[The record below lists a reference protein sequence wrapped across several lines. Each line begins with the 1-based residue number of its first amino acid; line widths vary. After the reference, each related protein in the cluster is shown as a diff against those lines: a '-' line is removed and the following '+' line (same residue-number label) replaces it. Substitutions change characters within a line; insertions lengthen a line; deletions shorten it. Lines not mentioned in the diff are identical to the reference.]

1 MKTNLLITVASAA
14 VLASAMACAA
24 PSSVS
29 DDALDSIAGKGNN
42 TATFTSTAIGVTLAS
57 GNGDVQIGFYQ
68 WNDDHNTDSSYAKGG
83 NTANGTSSNVQN
95 GVTSLNNIFGWG
107 AAAQVATTV
116 GGALAGTFD
125 SESWGTLMVGGF

>member
-14 VLASAMACAA
+14 VLASSMAYAA

-29 DDALDSIAGKGNN
+29 DDALDSIAGKGTNSASF
-42 TATFTSTAIGVTLAS
+42 ATTAIGVTLAS
-57 GNGDVQIGFYQ
+57 GNGDVQVGFYQ
-68 WNDDHNTDSSYAKGG
+68 WDDDHNADGSYAKGG

-95 GVTSLNNIFGWG
+95 GVAALNNIFGWG
-107 AAAQVATTV
+107 AAAQVVTTV
-116 GGALAGTFD
+116 GGSVAATFD